1 MKPYIKKGKYTKTAE
16 ITTPNDELRP
26 EYDETSLQ
34 NGIRGKY
41 AEQYAAGTN
50 VQLAPDVVAAVPNA
64 EDVKVLSLLGI
75 SQNVAEMNIKKFT
88 MFVSILATVILVA
101 GLSACEQLQQILQ
114 PTMPSQACTD
124 GHRALKVGF
133 YAYFSP
139 VSYSADEDPTSKGF
153 NTHLGYEADLLTAL
167 EAMQGTGL
175 SFVRH
180 PIAVWPDIWLKSAE
194 PEYDIVGGGI
204 TILDSRTRDAT
215 GNTVIT
221 FTSGHIKFRQS
232 LLVRTEDAER
242 FATHADLTSDV
253 RVGVLPATTG
263 EARLLELTRL
273 VDAHGVL
280 AEGTRVETLSGT
292 IVADGTAAYIITAAN
307 ATPNLAGRSHL
318 YPPSEN
324 MPQVIY
330 LGDEVGESEFLD
342 AFAAGRVDAIA
353 RGEIGNRDVAQASN
367 SMFAVTALDEQFEL
381 GGFTLAV
388 EDAALATCIDEK
400 LNYLTD
406 NRNIGYAEWVED
418 PSVFMRRAQMWNHR
432 SPDMS

>member
-1 MKPYIKKGKYTKTAE
+1 MTDIATC
-16 ITTPNDELRP
+16 NNELRP
-26 EYDETSLQ
+26 EYNETSLK

-50 VQLAPDVVAAVPNA
+50 IVRLAPDIAAVFPNDGTV
-64 EDVKVLSLLGI
+64 EVLSSPVIGGK
-75 SQNVAEMNIKKFT
+75 STKRNIKKIT
-88 MFVSILATVILVA
+88 RLVSVLATVIFVA
-101 GLSACEQLQQILQ
+101 GLSACEQLQQMVQ
-114 PTMPSQACTD
+114 PTMSSQACTD
-124 GHRALKVGF
+124 GARVLNVGF

-139 VSYSADEDPTSKGF
+139 VSYSANENPASDAF
-153 NTHLGYEADLLTAL
+153 NTHLGYEADLLTVL
-167 EAMQGTGL
+167 EAMEGTGL
-175 SFVRH
+175 SFVRR

-242 FATHADLTSDV
+242 FAVHANLTSAV

-263 EARLLELTRL
+263 EARLLELTGL
-273 VDAHGVL
+273 VDPNGILV
-280 AEGTRVETLSGT
+280 EGTRVETPLGT
-292 IVADGTAAYIITAAN
+292 VVADGTAAYTITAAGT
-307 ATPNLAGRSHL
+307 TPNLAGRSHL
-318 YPPSEN
+318 YPPLES

-330 LGDEVGESEFLD
+330 LGDEVGESALLD
-342 AFAAGRVDAIA
+342 ALAAGMIDAIA
-353 RGEIGNRDVAQASN
+353 RGEVGNRDVVQASN

-388 EDAALATCIDEK
+388 EDAALAACIDEK

-406 NRNIGYAEWVED
+406 NRNIGYAEWVAD
-418 PSVFMRRAQMWNHR
+418 PSVFMRRAQMWNNR
-432 SPDMS
+432 